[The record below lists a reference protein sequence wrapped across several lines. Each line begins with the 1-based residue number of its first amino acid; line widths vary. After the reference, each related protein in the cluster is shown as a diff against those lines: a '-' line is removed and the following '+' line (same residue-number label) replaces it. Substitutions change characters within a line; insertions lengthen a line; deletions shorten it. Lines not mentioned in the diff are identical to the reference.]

1 MKQTSW
7 GQLQIIM
14 DIESLQSLVKSVQS
28 YQYHTSINF
37 KGVWPVHPTRTLNG
51 NIHTAVL
58 VGVYKPARFSII
70 IYYTH
75 DMMCRSNA
83 DQPIYFSITQMNG
96 NIHIHGCTIVGVSLP
111 GIQDTT
117 Y

>member
-1 MKQTSW
+1 M
-7 GQLQIIM
+7 
-14 DIESLQSLVKSVQS
+14 QS

-51 NIHTAVL
+51 NIHTCSTAVL
-58 VGVYKPARFSII
+58 VGVTLPGSVPMTKRV
-70 IYYTH
+70 
-75 DMMCRSNA
+75 
-83 DQPIYFSITQMNG
+83 DQMQIYFSITQMNG

-117 Y
+117 